1 MCGRTA
7 CPLPAGQVSRA
18 CTYRDRRGRR
28 TVPAWRDGD
37 ATKYRPSFN
46 KSPSTFCPVL
56 VSKRHFCQDAEPGER
71 VLAAMRWGLV
81 PLWSREPTS
90 TYNMNNCRSDTM
102 TEKKS
107 YQGPLNKGQ
116 RCVVVADGFFEWH
129 RGKTKQPYF
138 IYAPENRDRLNLLL
152 EAAEATT
159 SGEKIKMEEL
169 KEEVIKEGKVK
180 KEEEVKEEVK
190 EVKKEV
196 KEEERCGVEEV
207 EEWRGWRPLTMAG
220 LFECWQGAG
229 AEEPLYTF
237 TVITVDASPTLA
249 WLHHRM
255 PAILEDDD
263 AVRRWLDFGT
273 LPGGK
278 AALEELVRP
287 SERVAF
293 HAVSTFVNNSR
304 NNSPECVLEAR
315 PHAPA
320 TPEKPKPKGSSLLMM
335 NWLKKSEKKEETS
348 PLSTK
353 SEPQENDDGEEEEEG
368 GVTKKMR
375 LA

>member
-81 PLWSREPTS
+81 PLWSREPSS
-90 TYNMNNCRSDTM
+90 TYSMNNCRSDTM

-107 YQGPLNKGQ
+107 YQVPLNKGQ

-138 IYAPENRDRLNLLL
+138 IYAPENRDRLHLLL
-152 EAAEATT
+152 
-159 SGEKIKMEEL
+159 
-169 KEEVIKEGKVK
+169 
-180 KEEEVKEEVK
+180 
-190 EVKKEV
+190 
-196 KEEERCGVEEV
+196 EEV

-320 TPEKPKPKGSSLLMM
+320 TAEKPQKPKGSSLLMM
-335 NWLKKSEKKEETS
+335 NWLKKSEKKEGAS

-353 SEPQENDDGEEEEEG
+353 SEPQENDGEEGAEG
-368 GVTKKMR
+368 RVTKRMR